1 MMGLL
6 SDLEKTELSR
16 ERVQLDGGLLCDLAE
31 YDIRDY
37 GYAAFAENMEVGSGE
52 FRRARAMMP
61 FKFLDVRARDFD
73 WDIYREDVSKAK
85 RYANG
90 FIVGFDRFV
99 QERKGLYIYSNARTS
114 GKTMLS
120 CCLANEIMERR
131 SICVK
136 FISVPDYLEVVKKK
150 YRDPTEQEELDG
162 IFHAELLIVDDIG
175 AEAKKSWINDE
186 ILRLVSSRSSRRC
199 TTIFTSTSSMLDLNL
214 DERIRDQIYQMCIP
228 LKLPDVPVGR
238 NKAEAEKS
246 AFMDQIGNG
255 QAD

>member
-1 MMGLL
+1 M
-6 SDLEKTELSR
+6 
-16 ERVQLDGGLLCDLAE
+16 LA
-31 YDIRDY
+31 
-37 GYAAFAENMEVGSGE
+37 
-52 FRRARAMMP
+52 
-61 FKFLDVRARDFD
+61 
-73 WDIYREDVSKAK
+73 
-85 RYANG
+85 
-90 FIVGFDRFV
+90 
-99 QERKGLYIYSNARTS
+99 
-114 GKTMLS
+114 
-120 CCLANEIMERR
+120 CCLANEVMERR
-131 SICVK
+131 GTYTK

-214 DERIRDQIYQMCIP
+214 DDRIRDQIYQMCIP